1 VTKVLP
7 GWFPTRN
14 SLQGRLF
21 WILGGLSLGILLI
34 INMIW
39 LPSAIVE
46 IQDAQSELR
55 RVAVQGL
62 RDQIKFFL
70 EETEQDLTNEAQL
83 FSVPFLEGDQAD
95 LTRLAYRLLKRQ
107 LAVEEVGI
115 VDERGQERFR
125 LSRRVSFTDRDLRDL
140 STSALFQEG
149 LQQGI
154 YWGPVVITETSEPR
168 VTLAVPLR
176 RSGTAVP
183 GLLYTSL
190 TLKSLWGLVGAFSL
204 SYGGRAYVVDHT
216 GRLIAAGDPSLVLK
230 QLSFIDRA
238 MIRELVVSSTPDGL
252 SFSQGTYTNEN
263 KADVMATGL
272 SLSGP
277 DWAVVVEQPKSLLYA
292 PIRRKLWS
300 FAGVFFIGLAISFGL
315 ARVLSRRFTR
325 PILELREGVEHIG
338 RGHLEHK
345 VVVNTSDEIESLASD
360 FNEMA
365 RVLKESYRSL
375 ETKIAERTRDLS
387 ALYAALAP
395 LGSSDQLLQQIV
407 ERLKEAT
414 HADAVLVRIF
424 DKETKSFLYFA
435 AVGFPSNYLEGTRD
449 PKQGSAVTAVFMTG
463 EPIISANIVEDP
475 RLKGKR
481 QLDAGFRSCA
491 FLPLRV
497 SGELRGVLHLAS
509 REVGHFSNDKTEHLM
524 AIARHMG
531 IAMENRELF
540 QETERRAQEQEVLN
554 TVAMATSQSLHLDE
568 ILQIALEKVLDVTGR
583 EQGYIRLKDPVT
595 GKLRLAAHRGL
606 SREYIEVLLHRRT
619 PGGKGDQVFES
630 GEVLVIN
637 DPQAVSLK
645 EETRRE
651 GRHSLI
657 WVPLKA
663 RGKVVGLLN
672 VTTNRPIPF
681 ALREVEL
688 LQTIGNVIGVALE
701 NARLF
706 GETKSNLERVKA
718 LQEID
723 KAITSTLDLHTVLDV
738 LMEKIDVVLPY
749 SATTVRLF
757 NKASGL
763 LDPVACRN
771 LDEGEWKAGQWTAG
785 RGPANTVF
793 EAKAPL
799 MIRNCYSD
807 RRVRDPEFFR
817 KHGLVSYL
825 GVPMVAKEEILGVLS
840 FYTKEEHEYTSE
852 EVDFLTTLAGQA
864 AVAIHNSQ
872 LYEQARTREREL
884 QETNRMLSALH
895 EVAAAASEALDLDRV
910 LQAAIEKITEIFR
923 FDATRIHVYDARTDE
938 MVLRAS
944 FESDPDRFT
953 PARSFKRGQGIVGKV
968 AESGKP
974 LIFENIQTDP
984 LYQQLS
990 HTRVSDQFGYL
1001 FFAVF
1006 PVKGKL
1012 KNLGTV
1018 GCVSTAA
1025 RKLNLGEI
1033 QLLEAIADRIAV
1045 AIENR
1050 VLYEQLRQNV
1060 RELQQK
1066 TAELEAANKVK
1077 DEFLSVMSH
1086 ELRTPL
1092 NVVVG
1097 YTEMIKDGMLGE
1109 TNPKQSEALE
1119 KIMARTGDLLTMIT
1133 SILNATSI
1141 ETHRVQCDN
1150 RQFALIDFLGELRAS
1165 YERRLDKPLTLSWN
1179 YPSDLPVVETD
1190 QEKLKCILQ
1199 NLISN
1204 AIKFTDSGYVAISVR
1219 IKQDAGREARNSD
1232 HQQANGGNEK
1242 TMEFKVEDTGI
1253 GIPQDKLPV
1262 IFEKFRQVDSSETRL
1277 YGGVG
1282 LGLYIAKN
1290 FAELLGGKIWVGTEV
1305 GKGSMFTVSVP
1316 CAVPPSEMGSPQK
1329 ETSPAGFIDS
1339 CPVRQ

>member
-149 LQQGI
+149 LRQGI

-204 SYGGRAYVVDHT
+204 SYGGRAYVVDHA

-238 MIRELVVSSTPDGL
+238 MIRELVVSPTPDGL

-345 VVVNTSDEIESLASD
+345 VVVNTSDEIESLAND
-360 FNEMA
+360 FNQMA
-365 RVLKESYRSL
+365 RVLKESYHGL
-375 ETKIAERTRDLS
+375 ETKIVERTRDLS

-435 AVGFPSNYLEGTRD
+435 DVGFPTNYLEGTRD

-463 EPIISANIVEDP
+463 EPIISANIAEDP

-481 QLDAGFRSCA
+481 QLDAGFTSCA

-497 SGELRGVLHLAS
+497 SGELRGVVHLAS
-509 REVGHFSNDKTEHLM
+509 REVGHFNEEKKDHLM
-524 AIARHMG
+524 AIARQMG
-531 IAMENRELF
+531 VAMHNRELF
-540 QETERRAQEQEVLN
+540 DETQKNL
-554 TVAMATSQSLHLDE
+554 
-568 ILQIALEKVLDVTGR
+568 GR
-583 EQGYIRLKDPVT
+583 IR
-595 GKLRLAAHRGL
+595 
-606 SREYIEVLLHRRT
+606 
-619 PGGKGDQVFES
+619 
-630 GEVLVIN
+630 
-637 DPQAVSLK
+637 
-645 EETRRE
+645 
-651 GRHSLI
+651 
-657 WVPLKA
+657 
-663 RGKVVGLLN
+663 
-672 VTTNRPIPF
+672 
-681 ALREVEL
+681 ALRE
-688 LQTIGNVIGVALE
+688 
-701 NARLF
+701 
-706 GETKSNLERVKA
+706 
-718 LQEID
+718 ID
-723 KAITSTLDLHTVLDV
+723 QAINSTLDLRETLG
-738 LMEKIDVVLPY
+738 LLLEKIEVFIPY
-749 SATTVRLF
+749 SAATTVRLL
-757 NKASGL
+757 NRESGL
-763 LDPVACRN
+763 IEPVACRN
-771 LDEGEWKAGQWTAG
+771 LDEAEWKAEQWRSG
-785 RGPANTVF
+785 RGIPNVVF
-793 EAKAPL
+793 ENRVPW
-799 MIRNCYSD
+799 MVSNVQEDPRIRD
-807 RRVRDPEFFR
+807 AEFFR
-817 KHGLVSYL
+817 RHGLVSYL
-825 GVPMVAKEEILGVLS
+825 GAPLIVKDEILGVLG
-840 FYTKEEHEYTSE
+840 FYTREQHEFTSE
-852 EVDFLTTLAGQA
+852 EIEFLMMLAGQA

-872 LYEQARTREREL
+872 LYEQARTREAEL

-895 EVAAAASEALDLDRV
+895 EIAAAASEALDLDRV
-910 LQAAIEKITEIFR
+910 FEAAIEKIRDMFR
-923 FDATRIHVYDARTDE
+923 FDATRIHIYDERRDALL
-938 MVLRAS
+938 LRAS
-944 FESDPDRFT
+944 FNSDPDRFPT
-953 PARSFKRGQGIVGKV
+953 IQSFARGQGIVGKV

-974 LIFENIQTDP
+974 LIFEDIQTDP
-984 LYQQLS
+984 HYQSVSRSKVSGQL
-990 HTRVSDQFGYL
+990 GYR

-1006 PVKGKL
+1006 PIKGKV

-1025 RKLNLGEI
+1025 RKLNPGEI
-1033 QLLEAIADRIAV
+1033 QLLEAVADRIGV

-1109 TNPKQSEALE
+1109 TNPKQKEALE

-1150 RQFALIDFLGELRAS
+1150 RQFALIDFLGELRAAC
-1165 YERRLDKPLTLSWN
+1165 ETRLDKPLTLSWN

-1190 QEKLKCILQ
+1190 EGKLKCILQ

-1204 AIKFTDSGYVAISVR
+1204 AIKFTDSGHVAISAR

-1242 TMEFKVEDTGI
+1242 SMEFKVEDTGI

-1290 FAELLGGKIWVGTEV
+1290 FTELLGGKIWVETEV
-1305 GKGSMFTVSVP
+1305 GKGSTFTVSVP
-1316 CAVPPSEMGSPQK
+1316 CAVPPSEMGSQQK

-1339 CPVRQ
+1339 CPVRE